1 MSGNGTLVRWWM
13 ILLLLVAD
21 QKVRSPLACRGVD
34 SGMEETEEMQGNFI
48 ISLFYFHWWV
58 VLNST
63 VAVATTD
70 SIFPSVGV

>member
-1 MSGNGTLVRWWM
+1 MSGNRTLLRWWM
-13 ILLLLVAD
+13 ILLLLLVAD

-34 SGMEETEEMQGNFI
+34 SGLEETGEMQGNVI
-48 ISLFYFHWWV
+48 IPLFYFHWWV

-63 VAVATTD
+63 TG